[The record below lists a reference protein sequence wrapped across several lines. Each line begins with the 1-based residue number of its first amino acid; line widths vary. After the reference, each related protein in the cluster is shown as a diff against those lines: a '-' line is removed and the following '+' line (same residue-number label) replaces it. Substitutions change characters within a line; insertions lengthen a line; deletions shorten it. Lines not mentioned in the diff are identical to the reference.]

1 MKSGAILKGQ
11 DVCPNKTK
19 AKVSNAHE
27 LHLNIAPLLS
37 RAHVHICGLVLTM
50 DRRGQKA
57 SSNQGPSDDS
67 MKLIIFVA
75 EYLHPQEV
83 LLN

>member
-27 LHLNIAPLLS
+27 LHLNIVPLLF
-37 RAHVHICGLVLTM
+37 RAHVCGLVLTI

-67 MKLIIFVA
+67 MKLIVFVA
-75 EYLHPQEV
+75 GYLHPHEV
-83 LLN
+83 L